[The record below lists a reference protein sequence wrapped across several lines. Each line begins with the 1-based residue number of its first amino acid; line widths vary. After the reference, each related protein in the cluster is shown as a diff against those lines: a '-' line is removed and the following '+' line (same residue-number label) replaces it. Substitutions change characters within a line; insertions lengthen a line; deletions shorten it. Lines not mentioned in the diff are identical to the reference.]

1 LRDAGIEPDASLLAE
16 TSFDRAGGYE
26 AMRALLSRA
35 QPPTAVL
42 VDNNIAGT
50 GAYRALVESGTKI
63 GTEVSL
69 IVYDGVPP
77 DVAFPHTVTAVVQRT
92 GQSTGHIIAE
102 LVMDAINDR
111 TGCTHRLVQPSV
123 EPGDTDGPPV

>member
-1 LRDAGIEPDASLLAE
+1 MPLA
-16 TSFDRAGGYE
+16 
-26 AMRALLSRA
+26 
-35 QPPTAVL
+35 
-42 VDNNIAGT
+42 
-50 GAYRALVESGTKI
+50 
-63 GTEVSL
+63 SL
-69 IVYDGVPP
+69 IVYDGLPP

-111 TGCTHRLVQPSV
+111 TGWTHRLVQPSV